1 MDRINH
7 LMLSSIFDHEHARTM
22 GNNVLL
28 NDNLDMEFNLNSNS
42 QLASGRPKRIDFAT
56 IIICTRGRMALKL
69 NLIDYEVQSGDVLIL
84 APSTIGQDVQV
95 TPDCQLCMICFSE
108 QVYNETSKN
117 TISQQLRNYILRD
130 PAKINLSAEY
140 LQVAISHYRLMRQ
153 LMGDEQFVYLAE
165 AIRAHVTVLSALFV
179 QCIEEERSHQTELSH
194 QERLFNR
201 FLQDV
206 REHNHESRQV
216 GFYADRL
223 CISAKYLS
231 HVVKDVSGR
240 QPTEWIRDYVLLNA
254 KTLLRSGQ
262 YSVQQV
268 SDLLAFPN
276 PSFFGK
282 YFREHV
288 GCTPR
293 EYQMQ
298 K

>member
-1 MDRINH
+1 MNRIDN
-7 LMLSSIFDHEHARTM
+7 LMLSTIFDQEHVLTM
-22 GNNVLL
+22 GSDVLL
-28 NDNLDMEFNLNSNS
+28 NDNMDMEYNLNSNS
-42 QLASGRPKRIDFAT
+42 QLADGSPKCIDFAT
-56 IIICTRGRMALKL
+56 IIICKRGSLSLKL
-69 NLIDYEVQSGDVLIL
+69 NLMDYELQSGDVLII
-84 APSTIGQDVQV
+84 APATIGQDVLV
-95 TPDCQLCMICFSE
+95 TPNCQLCMIGFSE
-108 QVYNETSKN
+108 EAYNETAKN
-117 TISQQLRNYILRD
+117 TISQQLRNYILRN
-130 PAKINLSAEY
+130 PVKIHLSAKY
-140 LQVAISHYRLMRQ
+140 LQMAISYYRLMRQ
-153 LMGDEQFVYLAE
+153 LMGDEHFAYLTE
-165 AIRAHVTVLSALFV
+165 TIYAHIAVLSALFV
-179 QCIEEERSHQTELSH
+179 QCIEDERSHQTELSH

-206 REHNHESRQV
+206 REHHHENRQV

-240 QPTEWIRDYVLLNA
+240 QPMEWIRDYVLLNA

-262 YSVQQV
+262 YTVQQV
-268 SDLLAFPN
+268 SELLAFPN

-282 YFREHV
+282 YFRQHV